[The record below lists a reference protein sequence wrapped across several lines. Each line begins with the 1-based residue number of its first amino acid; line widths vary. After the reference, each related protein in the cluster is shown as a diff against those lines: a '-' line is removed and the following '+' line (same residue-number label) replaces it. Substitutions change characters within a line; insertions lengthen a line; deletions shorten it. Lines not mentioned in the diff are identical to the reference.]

1 MNKYIKL
8 FENYSTE
15 EEQMKAIFERSM
27 HKLLLNGICLDF
39 INARLNEQE
48 EWYEEE
54 GELTSGEKTAI
65 TRGLQLM
72 TKSQMAAIYLWA
84 KGRVEEKGA
93 DYVKM
98 ITGIEPFGYIDET
111 DGDFR
116 ITIPAM
122 ADAIGMDSDRTLSY
136 TISKFENLIKDIGET
151 PSQSLSPKLIAAY
164 NALSQMPTTN
174 IVAYAGDSIQDPSNT
189 MNRDAAETRRQSDR
203 ESAAESRQRRKQ
215 EDETIVTVLQQ
226 AVSDFKK
233 APGEYSKIDKYSPI
247 IWNEMKRRFPNI
259 KVNRMYDAYAKYL
272 TKSGQDVSLYINRPR
287 VA

>member
-15 EEQMKAIFERSM
+15 EEQMEAIYESVM
-27 HKLLLNGICLDF
+27 NNLLSKGISLDF

-48 EWYEEE
+48 EWDEEE
-54 GELTSGEKTAI
+54 GELTSGEKAAI

-72 TKSQMAAIYLWA
+72 TKPQMAAIYLWA
-84 KGRVEEKGA
+84 KGKREEKGA

-136 TISKFENLIKDIGET
+136 TLSKFENLIKNIGET
-151 PSQSLSPKLIAAY
+151 PSQSLSPKLIAAH
-164 NALSQMPTTN
+164 NALSQMHITN
-174 IVAYAGDSIQDPSNT
+174 VVALAGDSIQDSSNT
-189 MNRDAAETRRQSDR
+189 VNRDAADSRRERTNVRSTEKR
-203 ESAAESRQRRKQ
+203 EERKAEDLKIA
-215 EDETIVTVLQQ
+215 IVMNDLVNR
-226 AVSDFKK
+226 FKDQK
-233 APGEYSKIDKYSPI
+233 LPIESYSKMIYKKLQEEY
-247 IWNEMKRRFPNI
+247 PNI
-259 KVNRMYDAYAKYL
+259 GVNRMYDAYARYL
-272 TKSGQDVSLYINRPR
+272 MNSGQDISIYINRPR

>member
-39 INARLNEQE
+39 INASLNEQE

-54 GELTSGEKTAI
+54 RELTSGEKTAI

-84 KGRVEEKGA
+84 KGKVEERGA

-122 ADAIGMDSDRTLSY
+122 ADAIGMDSDSTLSY
-136 TISKFENLIKDIGET
+136 TLSKFENLINNIGET
-151 PSQSLSPKLIAAY
+151 PSQSLSPKIITAY
-164 NALSQMPTTN
+164 NALSQLPIPN
-174 IVAYAGDSIQDPSNT
+174 VVAYAGDSIQDPSNT
-189 MNRDAAETRRQSDR
+189 MNRDAAETRRQSNR
-203 ESAAESRQRRKQ
+203 ESSAASYQRRKN
-215 EDETIVTVLQQ
+215 DDKKIAAAVHQ
-226 AVSDFKK
+226 AVSDYKR
-233 APGEYSKIDKYSPI
+233 AGIKIDQYSPR
-247 IWNEMKRRFPNI
+247 IWNEMRKRFPNI

-272 TKSGQDVSLYINRPR
+272 TKLGQDVSLYINSPR

>member
-15 EEQMKAIFERSM
+15 EEQMEAIYESVM
-27 HKLLLNGICLDF
+27 NNLLSKGISLDF

-54 GELTSGEKTAI
+54 GELTPGEKAAA

-72 TKSQMAAIYLWA
+72 TRSQMAAIYLWA

-136 TISKFENLIKDIGET
+136 TLSKFENLINNIGET
-151 PSQSLSPKLIAAY
+151 PSQSLSPKLITAY
-164 NALSQMPTTN
+164 NALSQMPITN
-174 IVAYAGDSIQDPSNT
+174 VVARAGDSIQDSSNT
-189 MNRDAAETRRQSDR
+189 VNRDAADSRRETTNVRTTERRAERRAEDR
-203 ESAAESRQRRKQ
+203 KIALIMNDLVKGFKDQ
-215 EDETIVTVLQQ
+215 EYPIEN
-226 AVSDFKK
+226 
-233 APGEYSKIDKYSPI
+233 YSKMIYAKLKKDY
-247 IWNEMKRRFPNI
+247 PNI
-259 KVNRMYDAYAKYL
+259 GVNRMYDAFARYL
-272 TKSGQDVSLYINRPR
+272 MNSGQDISIYINRPS

>member
-39 INARLNEQE
+39 INASLNEQE

-54 GELTSGEKTAI
+54 RELTSGEKTAVA
-65 TRGLQLM
+65 RGLQLM
-72 TKSQMAAIYLWA
+72 TRSQMAAIYLWA
-84 KGRVEEKGA
+84 KGKVEERGA

-136 TISKFENLIKDIGET
+136 TISKFENLIKNIGET

-189 MNRDAAETRRQSDR
+189 MNRDAAETRRQSNR

-215 EDETIVTVLQQ
+215 EDKTIVAALQQ
-226 AVSDFKK
+226 AVSDFSK
-233 APGEYSKIDKYSPI
+233 APGKYSKIDKYSPI
-247 IWNEMKRRFPNI
+247 IWNEMRKRFPNI

-272 TKSGQDVSLYINRPR
+272 TKSGQDVSLYINNPR

>member
-15 EEQMKAIFERSM
+15 EEQMEAIYESVM
-27 HKLLLNGICLDF
+27 NNLLSKGISLDF

-54 GELTSGEKTAI
+54 GELTSGEKAAI

-72 TKSQMAAIYLWA
+72 TRSQMAAIYLWA

-136 TISKFENLIKDIGET
+136 TLSKFENLIKNIGET

-164 NALSQMPTTN
+164 NALSQMPITN
-174 IVAYAGDSIQDPSNT
+174 VVAHAGDSIQDSSNT
-189 MNRDAAETRRQSDR
+189 VNRDAADSRRERTNIRATERR
-203 ESAAESRQRRKQ
+203 EERRAEDHKIALVMN
-215 EDETIVTVLQQ
+215 DLVNG
-226 AVSDFKK
+226 FKDLK
-233 APGEYSKIDKYSPI
+233 YPIESYSKMIYKKLQKEY
-247 IWNEMKRRFPNI
+247 PNI
-259 KVNRMYDAYAKYL
+259 GVDRMYDAFARYL
-272 TKSGQDVSLYINRPR
+272 MNSGQDISIYINRPR